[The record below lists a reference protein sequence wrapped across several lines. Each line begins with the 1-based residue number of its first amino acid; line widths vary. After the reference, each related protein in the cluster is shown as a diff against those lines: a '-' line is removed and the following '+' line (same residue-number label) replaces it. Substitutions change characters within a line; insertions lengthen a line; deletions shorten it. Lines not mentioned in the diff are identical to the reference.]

1 MSSVKVAV
9 RVRPFN
15 NRERSRDCKC
25 IIQMCGN
32 TTAITNPKAEPNTK
46 DAQKSF
52 NFDYSYWS
60 HDVSTKL
67 KLKNLIPREY
77 KNKERYEV
85 WILTTPR
92 KIYQSKIFFTRQSL
106 HTRQFQEAD
115 PKFSSQLVVYKDIGE
130 EMLQH
135 SFDGYNVCIFAYGQ
149 TGAGKSYTMMGMQED
164 GQEGIIPQ
172 ICKDLFNKIRNN
184 SSPDIKYSVEV
195 SYMEI
200 YCERVRDLL
209 NPKNKGNLRV
219 REHPLLGPYV
229 EDLSKLAVMSYQD
242 IHDLI
247 DEGNKARTVAA
258 TNMNETSSRSHAV
271 FTIFFTQQRVDETTQ
286 LCTEKVSKISLV
298 DLAGSERADSTGAKG
313 TRLKEG
319 ANINKSLTTLGKVIS
334 ALAEVASKSKK
345 SKKADFIPYRDSV
358 LTWLLR
364 ENLGGNSKTAM
375 IAAISPADINYDETL
390 STLRYADRAKQIVCK
405 AIVNEDANAKLI
417 RELKEEI
424 QKLRELLKQEGID
437 VHEGPDGKVIYEKR
451 EPPRVEENHIVARNN
466 KENERTRT
474 PSTTIAE
481 EAVDQLQASEK
492 LIAELNET
500 WEEKLKK
507 TEAIRIQREAV
518 FAEMGVAVKEDGN
531 TVGVFSPK
539 CTPHLVNL
547 NEDPF
552 MSECLIYYIKEGLT
566 KIGSAEANI
575 PQDIQ
580 LSGSHIKSEHCVFEN
595 KDNRVTLVPLNGALI
610 YVNGREVTEPILL
623 RTGSRVILGKNHV
636 FRFNHPDEAREMRE
650 KNTLPSEK
658 VDWNFAQIELLEK
671 QGVDLKAEM
680 EKKLVTLEEQYRK
693 EKETADQLFEE
704 QRKSYEARIDALQ
717 KQVEEQSMTMSMY
730 SSYTPEDFNTE
741 EDIFDKVKRTT
752 ASDSFKIE
760 TSAFAVN
767 PLFDAEC
774 NWAEKEYELAASA
787 WRKWKHHQFTSLRDD
802 LWGNAI
808 FLKEANAISVELKKK
823 LLLDVVQFQFTLLT
837 DTLYSPLPPDL
848 RPVID
853 YDQDEDTTI
862 PRTIVA
868 VEVQDIKNGA
878 THYWSLDKLRQ
889 RLEIM
894 RLIYNEELPEIQ
906 SPEVGADSTPPLLR
920 CLAQCPSSPSRFSLT
935 SLIPSRQ
942 RLELMR
948 EMYHNEAEMSPTSP
962 DYNVESL
969 TGGDPFYDRFPWFR
983 MVGRGFVYLSNLLY
997 PITLIHKIAIV
1008 SEKGDVRGYLKVA
1021 VQAVMDED
1029 NADQVG
1035 VRQSARIAFESTPKA
1050 IIDRN
1055 SHNDERIIE
1064 GHNNIDPIKLDEL
1077 IECDADSGRGD
1088 SSISSDLKEEDIPD
1102 HLAVGREF
1110 TFRVTVLQAV
1120 GISTEYADIFCQ
1132 FNFLHRHDEAFS
1144 TEPVK
1149 NTGKGTPLGFYHVQ
1163 NNLRML
1169 SVEIAKVGLIQS
1181 RTSPYM
1187 YMHTINIHRRR
1198 NDIADWT
1205 YRTRRG
1211 NLAFH
1216 LKNFRKIDPDEPG
1229 DPEPWSPGPSTRFSL
1244 EFGLKLKE
1252 NGHSVVFGVADHEYV
1267 VSFVVRYTWR
1277 TRNPGRQPSPRF
1289 SLEFDLNLNENGHS
1303 VVFGVADHEPNSREN
1318 LGDGPS
1324 VQGSGSP
1331 GSLWSISDIRFVISD
1346 PKNLRIT
1353 VSITKSFIEY
1363 IKTQPIVFEVFGHYQ
1378 QHPLH
1383 KDAKLEGNVRQPPRR
1398 MLPPSIPISQPVRS
1412 SKFGALPSPCT
1423 AHIHAKVDVLVWF
1436 EICELA
1442 PNGEYVPVVVEHSD
1456 DLPCRGLFLLHQG
1469 IQRRIRITIVHD
1481 QAAEIKWRDVRELVV
1496 GRIRNNPESEEDE
1509 DNDNSVLSLGLFPG
1523 EYLEV
1528 PGDDRVMFRFEA
1540 AWDSS
1545 LHNSPL
1551 LNRVTSQGE
1560 QIFMTISA
1568 YLELENCGR
1577 PAIITKDLSMIM
1589 YGRDAR
1595 TGPRS
1600 LKHLFSGSYRNAEAN
1615 RLSGVYEL
1623 LLRRASEAGS
1633 PGVQRRQRRVL
1644 DTSSTYVRGEENL
1657 HGWRPRGD
1665 SLIFDHQWE
1674 LEKLTRLEEVER
1686 VRHTL
1691 LLRERL
1697 GLDRALN
1704 YNKYHLDYT
1713 KSEKEV
1719 CNMVAKNNNIN
1730 ITVNNDN
1737 FEYSEREKELLNK
1750 CIRLIQGRHRDSSNN
1765 VKDNDEASPSDEIT
1779 EMSTSMI
1786 SSLMSNGSIEL
1797 CSPER
1802 AALPGECAPF
1812 PPIPAS
1818 PPGPRD
1824 PELVLYVPDME
1835 EIRISPVVARKG
1847 YLNVL
1852 EHKTHGWKKRWV
1864 AVRRPYVFI
1873 FRDEKDPVERA
1884 LINLATAQVE
1894 YSEDQLAMVRLPN
1907 TFSVVS
1913 KHRGYLLQ
1921 TLHEKE
1927 VHDWLYAINPLL
1939 AGQIRSKSARRNPQN
1954 GNDTKEVTV
1963 NVK

>member
-15 NRERSRDCKC
+15 NREISRECKC
-25 IIQMCGN
+25 IIQMSGN
-32 TTAITNPKAEPNTK
+32 TTAITNPKADPNTK

-60 HDVSTKL
+60 HDES
-67 KLKNLIPREY
+67 
-77 KNKERYEV
+77 
-85 WILTTPR
+85 
-92 KIYQSKIFFTRQSL
+92 
-106 HTRQFQEAD
+106 D
-115 PKFSSQLVVYKDIGE
+115 PTFSSQLLVYKDIGE

-149 TGAGKSYTMMGMQED
+149 TGAGKSYTMMGMQQD

-172 ICKDLFNKIRNN
+172 VCKDLFDRIRNN
-184 SSPDIKYSVEV
+184 SSPDLKYSVEV

-229 EDLSKLAVMSYQD
+229 EDLSKLAVTSYQD

-271 FTIFFTQQRVDETTQ
+271 FTIFFTQQRLDETTQ
-286 LCTEKVSKISLV
+286 LTTEKVSKISLV

-334 ALAEVASKSKK
+334 ALAEISATKSKK

-437 VHEGPDGKVIYEKR
+437 VHEGGGDNIL
-451 EPPRVEENHIVARNN
+451 NRNN
-466 KENERTRT
+466 REIERSRSQ
-474 PSTTIAE
+474 STSLAE

-566 KIGSAEANI
+566 RIGSDQANI

-580 LSGSHIKSEHCVFEN
+580 LCGSHIIPEHCVFEN

-610 YVNGREVTEPILL
+610 YVNGREVTEPVQLK
-623 RTGSRVILGKNHV
+623 TASRVILGKNHV
-636 FRFNHPDEAREMRE
+636 FRFTHPEEVRELRE
-650 KNTLPSEK
+650 KNMISSEH

-704 QRKSYEARIDALQ
+704 QRKNYEARIDALQ

-730 SSYTPEDFNTE
+730 SSYTPEDFNNE
-741 EDIFDKVKRTT
+741 DDIF
-752 ASDSFKIE
+752 
-760 TSAFAVN
+760 
-767 PLFDAEC
+767 EC
-774 NWAEKEYELAASA
+774 NWSEKEFELAALA
-787 WRKWKHHQFTSLRDD
+787 WRKWKNHQFTSLRDD

-823 LLLDVVQFQFTLLT
+823 VQFQFTLLT

-848 RPVID
+848 RPSID
-853 YDQDEDTTI
+853 YDQEEDVTI

-878 THYWSLDKLRQ
+878 THYWSLDKL
-889 RLEIM
+889 
-894 RLIYNEELPEIQ
+894 
-906 SPEVGADSTPPLLR
+906 
-920 CLAQCPSSPSRFSLT
+920 
-935 SLIPSRQ
+935 RQ

-997 PITLIHKIAIV
+997 PITLIHKVAIV

-1021 VQAVMDED
+1021 VQAVIDED

-1035 VRQSARIAFESTPKA
+1035 VRQSARIAFESTPKS
-1050 IIDRN
+1050 ILDRN
-1055 SHNDERIIE
+1055 IRNMEERIVE
-1064 GHNNIDPIKLDEL
+1064 GQNNIDPIKLDEL

-1088 SSISSDLKEEDIPD
+1088 SSVSSDLKEEEIPE
-1102 HLAVGREF
+1102 HLLIGKEF

-1120 GISTEYADIFCQ
+1120 GISQEYADVFCQ

-1163 NNLRML
+1163 N
-1169 SVEIAKVGLIQS
+1169 
-1181 RTSPYM
+1181 
-1187 YMHTINIHRRR
+1187 
-1198 NDIADWT
+1198 
-1205 YRTRRG
+1205 
-1211 NLAFH
+1211 
-1216 LKNFRKIDPDEPG
+1216 
-1229 DPEPWSPGPSTRFSL
+1229 
-1244 EFGLKLKE
+1244 
-1252 NGHSVVFGVADHEYV
+1252 
-1267 VSFVVRYTWR
+1267 
-1277 TRNPGRQPSPRF
+1277 
-1289 SLEFDLNLNENGHS
+1289 
-1303 VVFGVADHEPNSREN
+1303 
-1318 LGDGPS
+1318 
-1324 VQGSGSP
+1324 
-1331 GSLWSISDIRFVISD
+1331 
-1346 PKNLRIT
+1346 IT
-1353 VSITKSFIEY
+1353 VTATKSFIEY
-1363 IKTQPIVFEVFGHYQ
+1363 IKSQPIVFEVFGHYQ

-1383 KDAKLEGNVRQPPRR
+1383 KDAKLEGSLRQPPRR

-1412 SKFGALPSPCT
+1412 TKFGALPSPCT
-1423 AHIHAKVDVLVWF
+1423 AHIHAKADVLVWF

-1442 PNGEYVPVVVEHSD
+1442 PNGEYVPAVVEHSD
-1456 DLPCRGLFLLHQG
+1456 DFPCRGLFLLHQG

-1481 QAAEIKWRDVRELVV
+1481 PASEIKWRDVRELVV
-1496 GRIRNNPESEEDE
+1496 GRIRNSPESDEDE

-1523 EYLEV
+1523 EYLEI

-1551 LNRVTSQGE
+1551 LNRVTAQGE

-1577 PAIITKDLSMIM
+1577 PAIITKDLSMVI

-1623 LLRRASEAGS
+1623 LLRRASEAG
-1633 PGVQRRQRRVL
+1633 VQRRQRRVL
-1644 DTSSTYVRGEENL
+1644 DTSTTYVRGEENL

-1697 GLDRALN
+1697 GLDRTIN
-1704 YNKYHLDYT
+1704 YNKYKLEYT
-1713 KSEKEV
+1713 KNEKEA

-1730 ITVNNDN
+1730 AIANNDASADYAEN
-1737 FEYSEREKELLNK
+1737 ERDLLLK

-1765 VKDNDEASPSDEIT
+1765 NKDNDVASPSEEVT
-1779 EMSTSMI
+1779 EMSTSMM
-1786 SSLMSNGSIEL
+1786 SSMLSNNSIEL

-1802 AALPGECAPF
+1802 AAVPGECAPY
-1812 PPIPAS
+1812 PSHPLS

-1835 EIRISPVVARKG
+1835 EIRISPVIARKG

-1852 EHKTHGWKKRWV
+1852 EHKTQGWKKRWV
-1864 AVRRPYVFI
+1864 SVRRPYVFI

-1894 YSEDQLAMVRLPN
+1894 YSEDQLSTVRLPN

-1954 GNDTKEVTV
+1954 TIENTKEITV
-1963 NVK
+1963 NLK